1 MSEFEIRDINLAPSG
16 EHKIDWVRKNCPLLR
31 SLEEDFSKTK
41 PFDGIR
47 VALSIHLEA
56 KTAYLCKVLAAG
68 GAEMYITGSNPLST
82 QDDVAAALVAA
93 GLNVFA
99 WHGSTPE
106 EYDHHIECVLK
117 HHCNIIIDDG
127 GDLVH
132 MLHTTLK
139 DELQYVIGG
148 CEETTTGIIR
158 LNAMNAAGDLK
169 FPMVMVN
176 NADCKHLFDNRYGT
190 GQSVWDGINRTTN
203 LIVAGKQVV
212 VAGYGWCGKGVAMRA
227 KGLGAQV
234 IVTEIDP
241 IKAIEAVMDGFT
253 VLPMAEAAKVGDF
266 FVTVTG
272 CDGVINADH
281 MKSMKDGAIL
291 CNAGHFD
298 CEIDMAW
305 LKKNAISAIDQ
316 RTNIVGYEVTPGK
329 FIYVLGEGRLVNLAC
344 GDGHPAE
351 IMDMS
356 FAIQALS
363 AKYLVEHEDEL
374 TEKLIVV
381 PKEVDNEVANRKL
394 KFLGITIDTLTEEQ
408 QAYLNKSLV

>member
-1 MSEFEIRDINLAPSG
+1 MSQIRDIALAPSG
-16 EHKIDWVRKNCPLLR
+16 AHKIEWVRRNCPLLR

-41 PFDGIR
+41 PFAGKKI
-47 VALSIHLEA
+47 ALSIHLEA

-82 QDDVAAALVAA
+82 QDDVAAALVED

-99 WHGSTPE
+99 WYNATDE
-106 EYDHHIECVLK
+106 EYNTHIREVLS
-117 HHCNIIIDDG
+117 HGANIIIDDG

-132 MLHTTLK
+132 MLHTEKK
-139 DELQYVIGG
+139 DQLSHVIGG

-158 LNAMNAAGDLK
+158 LQAMAAAEQLE

-203 LIVAGKQVV
+203 LIVAGKIAV

-227 KGLGAQV
+227 KALGARV
-234 IVTEIDP
+234 IVTEIDS
-241 IKAIEAVMDGFT
+241 IKAIEAVMDGFE
-253 VLPMAEAAKVGDF
+253 VMPMKEAAKYGDF
-266 FVTVTG
+266 FITVTG
-272 CDGVINADH
+272 CAGVIDEEDFLE
-281 MKSMKDGAIL
+281 MKEGAIL

-298 CEIDMAW
+298 VEIDMKRLREIAT
-305 LKKNAISAIDQ
+305 KQEEMRN
-316 RTNIVGYEVTPGK
+316 NIIGYTLPTGK
-329 FIYVLGEGRLVNLAC
+329 TIYVLAEGRLVNLAA

-363 AKYLVEHEDEL
+363 AKYLAEHAGEL
-374 TEKLIVV
+374 KDKLIDV
-381 PKEVDNEVANRKL
+381 PREVDLEVAERKL
-394 KFLGITIDTLTEEQ
+394 RFLGKEIDVLTSEQ
-408 QAYLNKSLV
+408 EKYLNSSSL